1 MSMIARVRVLL
12 LVVLLPALL
21 GSATLHALAV
31 RDALQAQLQQRNQDA
46 AAMLALALSQQQGD
60 TTLLPLVAAALFD
73 TGHYRDVVLRAPDG
87 RLLVDLHATAP
98 RPAAPHWFLAALPL
112 DAAPGVAQ
120 VSDGWQPLGR
130 LEVAT
135 HPAWAHD
142 ALWSAGLR
150 SLGWLLVLGV
160 ASALAAGAALRAW
173 RRPLRDTVSQAQSLE
188 EGRYVLAAEP
198 AIPELRQLT
207 RSMNSLVKRLH
218 EQFDRQT
225 VEAERLRREATLDPV
240 TGMLLRRH
248 LLARVEAALQA
259 SPGAGAALLI
269 VRVRGLAALNGRLGR
284 AGADRLLAAL
294 AEVLQAYPQRVD
306 GAVAGRLNGSDF
318 ALFLPRSGVA
328 LDSARAL
335 LAALRPALLRID
347 PGAELAIG
355 GVEGRLPALP
365 LQETLSQEP
374 LSQESL
380 SQEPL
385 SQVLAW
391 ADQALARAEA
401 AGPFGIEVT
410 ALRGSGTP
418 PNGEHQWQRQLAA
431 ALSAGRVQLAAF
443 AVRDRDGGLL
453 ALECPLRVQLHAGG
467 VFEPAARWLP
477 MAARHRL
484 LPQVDL
490 AALDLALQAIG
501 NDGVARSVHVA
512 VASLQVAGFV
522 AELRARLEEAPQA
535 AQLLWIE
542 VPEDAAVA
550 DAALLVDVVAQWRGG
565 GAHVGLGH
573 AGDALQALAPLPVL
587 GLDFVKVDGVHLRG
601 LAADAQLQAFARSL
615 LALMHPLGLRVL
627 AGGIDDAADLA
638 MLWDLGFDGA
648 TGPAVP

>member
-1 MSMIARVRVLL
+1 MSMIARVRLL
-12 LVVLLPALL
+12 LLALLLPALL
-21 GSATLHALAV
+21 GSAALHALAV
-31 RDALQAQLQQRNQDA
+31 RDALQSQLQQRNHDA
-46 AAMLALALSQQQGD
+46 AAMLALALSQQRGD
-60 TTLLPLVAAALFD
+60 ATLLPLVAAALFD

-87 RLLVDLHATAP
+87 RLLVDLHAEAPRPTAP
-98 RPAAPHWFLAALPL
+98 RWFVAALPL
-112 DAAPGVAQ
+112 DAAPGRAQ
-120 VSDGWQPLGR
+120 VSDGWQPVGR

-150 SLGWLLVLGV
+150 SLGWLLALFV

-173 RRPLRDTVSQAQSLE
+173 RRPLQDTVAQARSLE
-188 EGRYVLAAEP
+188 D
-198 AIPELRQLT
+198 PELRQLT
-207 RSMNSLVKRLH
+207 RSMNSLVTRLH
-218 EQFDRQT
+218 EQFDRQAA
-225 VEAERLRREATLDPV
+225 EAERLRREATLDPV
-240 TGMLLRRH
+240 SGLPLRRH
-248 LLARVEAALQA
+248 LLARIEAALQI

-269 VRVRGLAALNGRLGR
+269 VRVRELAALNRRLGR
-284 AGADRLLAAL
+284 DGADRLLAAL
-294 AEVLQAYPQRVD
+294 AEVLQAYPARVD

-328 LDSARAL
+328 PDTARAL

-355 GVEGRLPALP
+355 GVDGGL
-365 LQETLSQEP
+365 QEP
-374 LSQESL
+374 LSQA
-380 SQEPL
+380 
-385 SQVLAW
+385 LAW
-391 ADQALARAEA
+391 ADLALARAEA
-401 AGPFGIEVT
+401 AGPFGVEVT
-410 ALRGSGTP
+410 ALQGSDAP
-418 PNGEHQWQRQLAA
+418 PGGEREWQRQLAA
-431 ALSAGRVQLAAF
+431 ALASGRVHLAEF
-443 AVRDRDGGLL
+443 AVRDRDGSLL
-453 ALECPLRVQLHAGG
+453 ARECPLRVQLHAGG
-467 VFEPAARWLP
+467 VFEPAAHWLP

-501 NDGVARSVHVA
+501 GDGVARSVHVA

-522 AELRARLEEAPQA
+522 AEVRARLEEAPQA
-535 AQLLWIE
+535 ARLLWIE
-542 VPEDAAVA
+542 VPEEAALD

-587 GLDFVKVDGVHLRG
+587 GLGFVKVDGVHLRG

-627 AGGIDDAADLA
+627 AGGIDNAADLA
-638 MLWDLGFDGA
+638 MLWELGFDGA